1 LDGILGGLSEGTFMM
16 EAQYQYIVGDW
27 VVHTQYGVGQIKN
40 IEVKPIN
47 GKTAACFKVKTRD
60 CTFWF
65 PATGS
70 NNPRIRPIG
79 TREIVHQVIRILR
92 RKPAN
97 LDKDKKYWRD
107 RIHEIRSE
115 GDLVTI
121 SKLIRNL
128 SGQKALRNLIQS
140 EQKALVYFKERLMGE
155 WAVIMDTDIESIRP
169 RLQAY
174 IQESNAKIGA
184 VG

>member
-1 LDGILGGLSEGTFMM
+1 M
-16 EAQYQYIVGDW
+16 EALLLYTVGDW
-27 VVHTQYGVGQIKN
+27 VVHSHYGVGQIKN
-40 IEVKPIN
+40 LEIKPIH
-47 GKTAACFKVKTRD
+47 GKPTACFKVMTRD
-60 CTFWF
+60 STFWF

-79 TREIVHQVIRILR
+79 TRDIVRQVVRTLR

-107 RIHEIRSE
+107 RIQEVQSE

-128 SGQKALRNLIQS
+128 SGQKTLRNLIQS
-140 EQKALVYFKERLMGE
+140 EQKALVYFKERLVGE
-155 WAVIMDTDIESIRP
+155 WAVIMDTDTETIRP

-184 VG
+184 IG